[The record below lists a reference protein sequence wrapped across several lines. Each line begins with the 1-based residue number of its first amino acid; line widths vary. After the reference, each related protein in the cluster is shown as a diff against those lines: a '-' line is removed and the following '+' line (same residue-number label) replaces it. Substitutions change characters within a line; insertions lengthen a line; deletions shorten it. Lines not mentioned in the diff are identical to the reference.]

1 MTLKKIIAAVAAAA
15 VSASMLAISA
25 SAETIGTAG
34 IYLADETWGAQQYW
48 GGAADADG
56 NMGIASVTNA
66 EITGDGTYTASIE
79 FTDAMSYGQFFG
91 LCTDIEG
98 TGDGAETS
106 AFAAYPDAVLAIT
119 GLKADG
125 VEVKG
130 CNSEAPDINDSGLMR
145 VNIYNPWADA
155 SLNYA
160 GDLDWTSG
168 IKSVEVTFTVT
179 GTGITADAA
188 ADTAVE
194 TAEAPAADAETT
206 STATGNTTAAVILSV
221 MAVAG
226 AAAVAARKRK

>member
-34 IYLADETWGAQQYW
+34 IYLADESWGAQQYW
-48 GGAADADG
+48 GGA
-56 NMGIASVTNA
+56 
-66 EITGDGTYTASIE
+66 GDGTYTASIE

-155 SLNYA
+155 SINYA

-168 IKSVEVTFTVT
+168 IKSIEVTFTVT